1 MRRVTGQVLRS
12 RALRLI
18 GKGDEVRL
26 WVVQEGCKLSEIP
39 ARVSSRG
46 ETARRRRCDGF
57 GAAFGRVVREADSP
71 AYI

>member
-26 WVVQEGCKLSEIP
+26 WVVQEGCKLFESP

-57 GAAFGRVVREADSP
+57 SAAFGRRVRETDSP
-71 AYI
+71 VCI

>member
-12 RALRLI
+12 RALWWV
-18 GKGDEVRL
+18 GTGDKVRL
-26 WVVQEGCKLSEIP
+26 WVVREGCKLSEIP

-57 GAAFGRVVREADSP
+57 GAAFGRGFRETDSP
-71 AYI
+71 ACI